1 MLVMPFLPV
10 FLWTDILIYLLLAVV
25 LAAIFYIRRYPHL
38 RAPWKLVFQRKRG
51 VISIMILLCYVTIGL
66 LDSVHFRQ
74 ALSVDEVGDTQ
85 HYSTEVI
92 TLLDLVVMPLRQ
104 RVEKTYSAP
113 FASQL
118 FVREMQQTDSGALD
132 YDYPKLLYGGS
143 HLSNQQD
150 KWFDIRNTIF
160 SSSFLALLIW
170 FLLSSLIVVFFA
182 KHHAKAMTFRQ
193 QIQRIRL
200 GHSIYPIR
208 TVLFMLLVLL
218 LFGSNL
224 VGLSVDYHVLGTDK
238 VGQDVL
244 YQALKSVRTGLVIGT
259 LTTLVM
265 LPFALFMGIAAG
277 YFKGWIDD
285 VIQYIYTT
293 LNSIPGV
300 LLIAAAVLMMQ
311 VYMNN
316 HPENFVTIAE
326 RADMRLLF
334 LCIILGM
341 TSWTGLCRI
350 LRGETLKLREAE
362 YVLAARALGV
372 GSFSILHRH
381 ILPNLMHI
389 VMIAVV
395 LDFSGLVLAEAV
407 LSYVGV
413 GVDPS
418 MISWGNM
425 INSARLEMARDPVV
439 WWSLTAAFFSMFILV
454 LAANLFADVV
464 RDAFDPR
471 IQAVQ

>member
-1 MLVMPFLPV
+1 MPFLPV
-10 FLWTDILIYLLLAVV
+10 FLWTDILIYVLLAVV
-25 LAAIFYIRRYPHL
+25 VSAVLYIRRRPHL
-38 RAPWKLVFQRKRG
+38 RAPWKSVLTRKRG
-51 VISIMILLCYVTIGL
+51 VISIMILLCYVAVGL
-66 LDSVHFRQ
+66 LDSVHFRV
-74 ALSVDEVGDTQ
+74 ALPNQQSSEVT
-85 HYSTEVI
+85 HYSTEVL
-92 TLLDLVVMPLRQ
+92 TLLDLAILPLRQ
-104 RVEKTYSAP
+104 QVEKTYSEP
-113 FASQL
+113 FATHL
-118 FVREMQQTDSGALD
+118 FVREMATAEDGTLN
-132 YDYPKLLYGGS
+132 YDYPALLYAGS
-143 HLSNQQD
+143 HLDNGQA
-150 KWFDIRNTIF
+150 KWSDITHSVMINSLWVLLAWFVVFILMIVYLAKRHHATWRNT
-160 SSSFLALLIW
+160 ARQ
-170 FLLSSLIVVFFA
+170 IV
-182 KHHAKAMTFRQ
+182 
-193 QIQRIRL
+193 L
-200 GHSIYPIR
+200 GEADYPYR
-208 TVLFMLLVLL
+208 TVLFMLLMLL
-218 LFGSNL
+218 LMFFNL
-224 VGLSVDYHVLGTDK
+224 AVLSSQYHILGTDK

-244 YQALKSVRTGLVIGT
+244 YQTLKSVRTGLVIGT

-265 LPFALFMGIAAG
+265 LPLALFMGIAAG

-300 LLIAAAVLMMQ
+300 LLIAAAVLMLQ

-316 HPENFVTIAE
+316 HPESFVTIAE

-334 LCIILGM
+334 LCIILGL

-362 YVLAARALGV
+362 YVLAARALGA
-372 GSFSILHRH
+372 GSLTILHRH

-389 VMIAVV
+389 VMIAIV

-425 INSARLEMARDPVV
+425 INSARLEMAREPVV
-439 WWSLTAAFFSMFILV
+439 WWSLAAAFISMFTLV

-471 IQAVQ
+471 MQSTQ

>member
-1 MLVMPFLPV
+1 MSFLPV

-25 LAAIFYIRRYPHL
+25 AMAVVYIRKRPHL
-38 RAPWKLVFQRKRG
+38 VTPWKTVLQRKRG
-51 VISIMILLCYVTIGL
+51 MISVMILACYVVIGL
-66 LDSVHFRQ
+66 SDSIHFRL
-74 ALSVDEVGDTQ
+74 ALEPDGNGTET
-85 HYSTEVI
+85 HYATEVI
-92 TLLDLVVMPLRQ
+92 SLFDLAAQPLRQ
-104 RVEKTYSAP
+104 HVEKTYSAP
-113 FASQL
+113 FSHTL
-118 FVREMQQTDSGALD
+118 HVKEMQTAADGTLI
-132 YDYPKLLYGGS
+132 YDYPRLKYGAS
-143 HLSNQQD
+143 HLDDPQAKLEDIQQTVL
-150 KWFDIRNTIF
+150 NA
-160 SSSFLALLIW
+160 S
-170 FLLSSLIVVFFA
+170 LLSLLLVFIVYVCHIAIASLKKRQSILKEATRIIKGDSVYPVQ
-182 KHHAKAMTFRQ
+182 TFY
-193 QIQRIRL
+193 L
-200 GHSIYPIR
+200 M
-208 TVLFMLLVLL
+208 LLLLVLVA
-218 LFGSNL
+218 SNL
-224 VGLSVDYHVLGTDK
+224 IALSADYHVFGTDK

-259 LTTLVM
+259 VTTLVM
-265 LPFALFMGIAAG
+265 LPLAILMGIAAG
-277 YFKGWIDD
+277 YFRGWIDD
-285 VIQYIYTT
+285 IIQYIYTT

-300 LLIAAAVLMMQ
+300 LLIAAAVLILQ

-316 HPENFVTIAE
+316 NPEQFETIAE

-334 LCIILGM
+334 LCIILGV

-350 LRGETLKLREAE
+350 LRAETLKLREAE
-362 YVLAARALGV
+362 YVLASRALGA
-372 GSFSILHRH
+372 GSFSILHKH
-381 ILPNLMHI
+381 ILPNLMHL

-439 WWSLTAAFFSMFILV
+439 WWSLTAAFISMFILV

-471 IQAVQ
+471 MQGAR

>member
-1 MLVMPFLPV
+1 MPFLPV
-10 FLWTDILIYLLLAVV
+10 ILWTDSLIYLLLAVV
-25 LAAIFYIRRYPHL
+25 VASVFYVRQRPHL
-38 RAPWKLVFQRKRG
+38 ITPWQAVIKRKRG
-51 VISIMILLCYVTIGL
+51 MISIMILLVYVIVGL
-66 LDSVHFRQ
+66 LDSIHFRA
-74 ALSVDEVGDTQ
+74 ALEPDDNGNQ
-85 HYSTEVI
+85 HYSSEVL
-92 TLLDLVVMPLRQ
+92 TVLDLALMPLRQ
-104 RVEKTYSAP
+104 QVEKTYSSPLATR
-113 FASQL
+113 L
-118 FVREMQQTDSGALD
+118 FVREMIESDKGKLD
-132 YDYPKLLYGGS
+132 YDYPKLTYAGS
-143 HLSNQQD
+143 HLISEQN
-150 KWFDIRNTIF
+150 KWADI
-160 SSSFLALLIW
+160 SSTLVDTSLLVVLIW
-170 FLLSSLIVVFFA
+170 LGLLL
-182 KHHAKAMTFRQ
+182 
-193 QIQRIRL
+193 
-200 GHSIYPIR
+200 
-208 TVLFMLLVLL
+208 LLVLIL
-218 LFGSNL
+218 ARWRQLSFTEAGLGILTGKSDYPIKTGLITLLIIGLFGSNL
-224 VGLSVDYHVLGTDK
+224 MALSVDYHVFGTDK

-244 YQALKSVRTGLVIGT
+244 YQTLKSVRTGLVIGT

-265 LPFALFMGIAAG
+265 LPLALLMGISAG

-285 VIQYIYTT
+285 LIQYIYTT

-300 LLIAAAVLMMQ
+300 LLIAAAVLMLQ

-316 HPENFVTIAE
+316 HPENFVTVAE

-350 LRGETLKLREAE
+350 LRGETLKLRESD
-362 YVLAARALGV
+362 YVLAARALGA
-372 GSFSILHRH
+372 GSFTILHRH

-425 INSARLEMARDPVV
+425 INSARLEMAREPIV
-439 WWSLTAAFFSMFILV
+439 WWSLTAAFVSMFVLV

-471 IQAVQ
+471 MQAIK

>member
-1 MLVMPFLPV
+1 MSFLPV

-25 LAAIFYIRRYPHL
+25 AAGVVYVRKRPHL
-38 RAPWKLVFQRKRG
+38 VTPWMNVLKRKRG
-51 VISIMILLCYVTIGL
+51 MISIMVLACYVVIGL
-66 LDSVHFRQ
+66 SDSIHFRL
-74 ALSVDEVGDTQ
+74 ALEADGNGTET
-85 HYSTEVI
+85 HYATEVI
-92 TLLDLVVMPLRQ
+92 SLFDLAAKPLRQ

-113 FASQL
+113 FSHQL
-118 FVREMQQTDSGALD
+118 YVKEMQTADDGTLI
-132 YDYPKLLYGGS
+132 YDYPRLKYGAS
-143 HLSNQQD
+143 HLDNPEHKLDDIQQ
-150 KWFDIRNTIF
+150 
-160 SSSFLALLIW
+160 
-170 FLLSSLIVVFFA
+170 
-182 KHHAKAMTFRQ
+182 
-193 QIQRIRL
+193 
-200 GHSIYPIR
+200 
-208 TVLFMLLVLL
+208 TVLTASVFSVFIVLLVYLVHCLTAAWRKSGSVVTEAARIIKGQSDYPLQTFYLMLLLLVLVVA
-218 LFGSNL
+218 NL
-224 VGLSVDYHVLGTDK
+224 VALSADYHVFGTDK

-244 YQALKSVRTGLVIGT
+244 YQALKSIRTGLVIGT
-259 LTTLVM
+259 VTTLVM
-265 LPFALFMGIAAG
+265 LPLAILLGIAAG
-277 YFKGWIDD
+277 YFRGWIDD

-300 LLIAAAVLMMQ
+300 LLIAAAVLILQ

-316 HPENFVTIAE
+316 NPEQFETIAE

-334 LCIILGM
+334 LCIILGV

-350 LRGETLKLREAE
+350 LRAETLKLREAE
-362 YVLAARALGV
+362 YVLASRALGA
-372 GSFSILHRH
+372 SNFSILHKH
-381 ILPNLMHI
+381 ILPNLMHL

-439 WWSLTAAFFSMFILV
+439 WWSLTAAFISMFILV

-471 IQAVQ
+471 MQGAR

>member
-1 MLVMPFLPV
+1 MPFLPV
-10 FLWTDILIYLLLAVV
+10 FLWTDILIFLLLAMV
-25 LAAIFYIRRYPHL
+25 AAGVFYIRKRPHL
-38 RAPWKLVFQRKRG
+38 RTPWKTVVQSRLG
-51 VISIMILLCYVTIGL
+51 MISVMILSCYVVIGL
-66 LDSVHFRQ
+66 LDSLHYRPV
-74 ALSVDEVGDTQ
+74 LESTGDKANT
-85 HYSTEVI
+85 HYATEVI
-92 TLLDLVVMPLRQ
+92 SVFDRLAQPLREK
-104 RVEKTYSAP
+104 VEKTYSAP
-113 FASQL
+113 FAHQL
-118 FVREMQQTDSGALD
+118 YVKEMQTGEDGALI
-132 YDYPKLLYGGS
+132 YDYPRLKYGASHVEDPADKL
-143 HLSNQQD
+143 D
-150 KWFDIRNTIF
+150 DILTT
-160 SSSFLALLIW
+160 AGQA
-170 FLLSSLIVVFFA
+170 SLWAV
-182 KHHAKAMTFRQ
+182 
-193 QIQRIRL
+193 
-200 GHSIYPIR
+200 
-208 TVLFMLLVLL
+208 LLVLIIYCCHCL
-218 LFGSNL
+218 LSRWRLGGSFTGQAIRIVRGESDYPLGTFYLMLLLLSLTAFNL
-224 VGLSVDYHVLGTDK
+224 AALSVNYHVFGTDK

-265 LPFALFMGIAAG
+265 LPLAIMMGIAAG
-277 YFKGWIDD
+277 YFRGWVDD
-285 VIQYIYTT
+285 IIQYIYTT

-300 LLIAAAVLMMQ
+300 LLIAAAVLILQ

-316 HPENFVTIAE
+316 NPEQFETIAE

-350 LRGETLKLREAE
+350 LRAETLKLREAE
-362 YVLAARALGV
+362 YVLASRSLGA
-372 GSFSILHRH
+372 SNFSILHKH
-381 ILPNLMHI
+381 ILPNLMHL
-389 VMIAVV
+389 VMISVV

-439 WWSLTAAFFSMFILV
+439 WWSLTAAFISMFILV

-471 IQAVQ
+471 MQGGR